1 MNNSADNCDS
11 SLTVKSKSQLSIRL
25 LNIEERDLW
34 DNLAKTAPFGCF
46 MQGWAWADFKEL
58 EGYKTFR
65 YGLFELTSCTI
76 IKNGQGARSTTQQ
89 VFCGTGKMPVGDMD
103 CGTGILPVAGG
114 LEAHPTT
121 NDIDCGI
128 GILPVQ
134 AQKLIGGCIFYYYPH
149 PGKAN
154 LLLATGGPILP
165 LEYRAAGM
173 QMLLETARKLA
184 KKLGAIALRI
194 EPLWSEKPGY
204 LEGFARAPADLLPSE
219 TLLVDLRASE
229 TEILA
234 AMKPKGR
241 YNLRLSQRRGV
252 EIEFTADSQAIPLFY
267 DIFLETVGR
276 QQFFGEPYGF
286 FINLCQTLFAAQ
298 IAEIGLARLRGKLLA
313 AILVVYWGDRS
324 IYLYGG
330 RSAEHPEVMA
340 AYGLHWRAMQR
351 AKAKNCQVYDF
362 YGFTR
367 NPSHG
372 YANFSRFKSQFGGFS
387 LTTIGAQ
394 DCWFYDRLADTL
406 ISLLSNLEGENR

>member
-1 MNNSADNCDS
+1 MMNNSAENCGS
-11 SLTVKSKSQLSIRL
+11 SLTLKSKSQLSIRL
-25 LNIEERDLW
+25 LNIEDKSLW
-34 DNLAKTAPFGCF
+34 DNLAKTAHFGCF

-65 YGLFELTSCTI
+65 YGLFELTSSTI
-76 IKNGQGARSTTQQ
+76 LSNGQNARSTTQEID
-89 VFCGTGKMPVGDMD
+89 CETGILLADID
-103 CGTGILPVAGG
+103 YCGTGILPVKS
-114 LEAHPTT
+114 
-121 NDIDCGI
+121 
-128 GILPVQ
+128 
-134 AQKLIGGCIFYYYPH
+134 QKLIGGCIFYYYPN

-154 LLLATGGPILP
+154 LLLAPGGPILP
-165 LEYRAAGM
+165 LEYRVAGM
-173 QMLLETARKLA
+173 EMLLETARKLA

-194 EPLWSEKPGY
+194 EPLWQEEKPDY
-204 LEGFARAPADLLPSE
+204 LAGFVRAPADSLPSE
-219 TLLVDLRASE
+219 TLLVDLRPSE

-241 YNLRLSQRRGV
+241 YNVNLSQRRGV

-267 DIFLETVGR
+267 DIFRQTVQR

-286 FINLCQTLFAAQ
+286 FINLCQTLFAAR
-298 IAEIGLARLRGKLLA
+298 IAEIGLARWRGQLLGV
-313 AILVVYWGDRS
+313 ILVVYWGDRA

-330 RSAEHPEVMA
+330 RSVEHPEVMA
-340 AYGLHWRAMQR
+340 AYGLHWSAIQR

-387 LTTIGAQ
+387 VTTTGAR
-394 DCWFYDRLADTL
+394 DYFFYDGLADTL